1 MCDLMQ
7 RMPENHLDA
16 DGTIT
21 IAQEQ
26 VDHYLNLVQDT
37 NPTHRGRNAIVPGLY
52 ILYELQSRKLL
63 QGFFTEYASYETV
76 FHRPLP
82 VGVCCQIEVLDDSVR
97 LVVTDTTYFTIH
109 KRVE

>member
-1 MCDLMQ
+1 
-7 RMPENHLDA
+7 MPEDHLDA

-37 NPTHRGRNAIVPGLY
+37 NPIHRGRNAIVPGLY
-52 ILYELQSRKLL
+52 VLYELQRRKSL
-63 QGFFTEYASYETV
+63 QEFFTEHASYETA
-76 FHRPLP
+76 FHQPLP
-82 VGVCCQIEVLDDSVR
+82 VGVCCRIEAKDDGVR